1 MELTGHYITIRHNH
15 IIVYNANTKLSFAH
29 IQTNW
34 AVISK
39 IHSIKGEEGGG
50 RTPHSLYVIAI
61 IHLYREIE
69 IETFQFIN
77 SLVETIY
84 NKTKL
89 SLGNILSGGTTRQAA
104 AAAQINYRLLCN
116 VCRRWRYYKYL
127 TTGGKPF
134 LNYVSIY
141 TLLHFVGFLVWKELL
156 SSLLKDY
163 LVWKRI
169 FIVFPYERI
178 TRIKYLTP
186 NLTWCTASVLSPIWV
201 NSSLDYTVMPTGCS
215 VHHWPLHNTTRP
227 NWSTDAT
234 EIYHNSNTIH

>member
-1 MELTGHYITIRHNH
+1 MREVRGGSQEIICSVTLLPSMELTGHYITIRHNH

-104 AAAQINYRLLCN
+104 AAARINYRLLCN

-127 TTGGKPF
+127 TTGGKTLF
-134 LNYVSIY
+134 SIMFQFILCFILLVFWSEKNYY
-141 TLLHFVGFLVWKELL
+141 
-156 SSLLKDY
+156 
-163 LVWKRI
+163 
-169 FIVFPYERI
+169 
-178 TRIKYLTP
+178 
-186 NLTWCTASVLSPIWV
+186 
-201 NSSLDYTVMPTGCS
+201 
-215 VHHWPLHNTTRP
+215 HH
-227 NWSTDAT
+227 
-234 EIYHNSNTIH
+234 Y

>member
-1 MELTGHYITIRHNH
+1 MELTGHYITIPHNH
-15 IIVYNANTKLSFAH
+15 IIVYNASTKLSFAH

-50 RTPHSLYVIAI
+50 RTPHSLDVIAI

-104 AAAQINYRLLCN
+104 AAARINYRLLCN

-134 LNYVSIY
+134 SQLCFNLYFAS
-141 TLLHFVGFLVWKELL
+141 FCCFFLVWKELL

-178 TRIKYLTP
+178 TR
-186 NLTWCTASVLSPIWV
+186 
-201 NSSLDYTVMPTGCS
+201 
-215 VHHWPLHNTTRP
+215 
-227 NWSTDAT
+227 
-234 EIYHNSNTIH
+234 